1 MATKERI
8 DVSQQMAERSAKV
21 FTTALDWE
29 TPLAIKSTSGVYLTD
44 YSGRKY
50 LDFTS
55 GVGVANIGYNHPAV
69 MKAATA
75 QIKDMIHHGT
85 IFRTESVV
93 RLAEKLAEITPQSI
107 RKFFFSNSGA
117 EAVEG
122 ALKLARYASKKQD
135 IIAFRGG
142 FHGRTFGAMSITTSK
157 AKYSTAYGPKLPG
170 VHIAPFPYLY
180 RHPFAKTPEECSAYC
195 LDDVMN
201 ILKHETSA
209 EGVAAMIVEPVQ
221 GEGGYVVPPKEFL
234 RGLREICDKH
244 GILLIFDEVQS
255 GMGRTC
261 KWWASQHFNV
271 EPDIMTIAKGIAS
284 GFPLSAVGGRDDIMS
299 GWEANMH
306 GTTFGGNPVSCAAA
320 LATIGTIE
328 KDGLLEKGQKGAS
341 HIMDRLAEMKANYPI
356 IGDVRGLGLM
366 IGVEFIKKEA
376 PEKKLINKEGRDA
389 ILKDCLDNGLVLL
402 ACGTNGNIIR
412 IVPPLTVT
420 VAQVDKGLDIFEAAI
435 KKNC

>member
-1 MATKERI
+1 MDLI
-8 DVSQQMAERSAKV
+8 HRSNKV

-29 TPLAIKSTSGVYLTD
+29 TPLAIRKTSGVTLED
-44 YSGRKY
+44 YNGKKY

-55 GVGVANIGYNHPAV
+55 GVAVTNIGYNHPAV
-69 MKAATA
+69 MEAAAA
-75 QIKDMIHHGT
+75 QLKDMIHHGT
-85 IFRTESVV
+85 VFRTESIVA
-93 RLAEKLAEITPQSI
+93 LAEKLAEITPQAI
-107 RKFFFSNSGA
+107 KKFFFSNSGA

-170 VHIAPFPYLY
+170 VHIAPFPYFY
-180 RHPFAKTPEECSAYC
+180 RHPFAKSPEECTAFC
-195 LDDVMN
+195 LDEIHN

-234 RGLREICDKH
+234 KGLREICDH
-244 GILLIFDEVQS
+244 DDILLIFDEVQS

-261 KWWASQHFNV
+261 KWWACDHFRV

-284 GFPLSAVGGRDDIMS
+284 GFPLSAIGGRDDIMTA
-299 GWEANMH
+299 WEANMH

-320 LATIGTIE
+320 LATISTIE
-328 KDGLLEKGQKGAS
+328 KERLLEKGQKMAD
-341 HIMDRLAEMKANYPI
+341 HIMGRLAEMKAHYPI

-366 IGVEFIKKEA
+366 IGVEFIKKET

-389 ILKDCLDNGLVLL
+389 ILKNCLENGLVLL
-402 ACGTNGNIIR
+402 ACGTDGNIIR
-412 IVPPLTVT
+412 VIPPLTVT
-420 VAQVDKGLDIFEAAI
+420 KEEADRGLDIFEKAI
-435 KKNC
+435 KSQS

>member
-1 MATKERI
+1 MNL
-8 DVSQQMAERSAKV
+8 VNRSKKV

-29 TPLAIKSTSGVYLTD
+29 TPLAIRRTSGVTLED
-44 YSGRKY
+44 YNGKKY

-55 GVGVANIGYNHPAV
+55 GVAVTNIGYNHPAV
-69 MKAATA
+69 MKAAAA
-75 QIKDMIHHGT
+75 QLKDMIHHGT
-85 IFRTESVV
+85 IFRTESIVAF
-93 RLAEKLAEITPQSI
+93 AEKLAEITPQAI

-170 VHIAPFPYLY
+170 VHIAPFPYFY
-180 RHPFAKTPEECSAYC
+180 RHPFAKTPEECTAFC
-195 LDDVMN
+195 LDEIHN

-234 RGLREICDKH
+234 KGLREICDH
-244 GILLIFDEVQS
+244 DDILLIFDEVQS

-261 KWWASQHFNV
+261 KWWACDHFKV
-271 EPDIMTIAKGIAS
+271 EPDIMAIAKGIAS
-284 GFPLSAVGGRDDIMS
+284 GFPLSAIGGRDDIMTA
-299 GWEANMH
+299 WEANMH

-320 LATIGTIE
+320 LATISTIE
-328 KDGLLEKGQKGAS
+328 KDRLLEKGQKMAD
-341 HIMDRLAEMKANYPI
+341 HIMARLAEMKAHYPI

-366 IGVEFIKKEA
+366 IGVEFIKKET

-389 ILKDCLDNGLVLL
+389 ILKNCLENGLVLL
-402 ACGTNGNIIR
+402 ACGTDGNIIR
-412 IVPPLTVT
+412 VIPPLTVT
-420 VAQVDKGLDIFEAAI
+420 KEEADRGLDIFEKAI
-435 KKNC
+435 KSQS

>member
-1 MATKERI
+1 MDLI
-8 DVSQQMAERSAKV
+8 NRSKKV

-29 TPLAIKSTSGVYLTD
+29 TPLAIRKTYGVTLED
-44 YSGRKY
+44 YTGKKY

-55 GVGVANIGYNHPAV
+55 GVAVANIGYNHPAV
-69 MKAATA
+69 MKAAAA
-75 QIKDMIHHGT
+75 QLKDMIHHGT

-93 RLAEKLAEITPQSI
+93 ALAEKLAEITPQAI

-170 VHIAPFPYLY
+170 VHIAPFPYFY
-180 RHPFAKTPEECSAYC
+180 RHPFAKSPEECTAFC
-195 LDDVMN
+195 LDEIHN

-234 RGLREICDKH
+234 KGLREICDH
-244 GILLIFDEVQS
+244 DDILLIFDEVQS

-261 KWWASQHFNV
+261 KWWACDHFRV

-284 GFPLSAVGGRDDIMS
+284 GFPLSAVGGRDDIMTA
-299 GWEANMH
+299 WEANMH

-320 LATIGTIE
+320 LATISAIE
-328 KDGLLEKGQKGAS
+328 KERLLEKGQKMAD
-341 HIMDRLAEMKANYPI
+341 HVMARLAEMKAQYPI

-366 IGVEFIKKEA
+366 IGVEFIKKET
-376 PEKKLINKEGRDA
+376 PEKKLINKEARDA
-389 ILKDCLDNGLVLL
+389 ILKECLAKGLVLL

-412 IVPPLTVT
+412 IIPPLTVT
-420 VAQVDKGLDIFEAAI
+420 REEADRGLDIFEKAI
-435 KKNC
+435 KSQS